1 MIYVEVEFYCGVNDY
16 LDKLYLDFK
25 DDASDGD
32 VKKKVREYYDIFV
45 KDMINECYED
55 DEDDVRI
62 SCQAMWKFAKMN
74 GDEDDENWSFDL

>member
-1 MIYVEVEFYCGVNDY
+1 MIYVAVEFYCGVNDY
-16 LDKLYLDFK
+16 LDKFCLGFN
-25 DDASDGD
+25 DDASDED
-32 VKKKVREYYDIFV
+32 VKKKIREYYDIFV

-74 GDEDDENWSFDL
+74 GDDDDEDWSFDL